1 MATKKI
7 KGITIK
13 LGADTSA
20 IDKALKDINHTS
32 AGLNTELKEVN
43 KLLKFDPKN
52 TTLIAQ
58 KQEIL
63 ADAVENTK
71 KKLDALKQAQSEVE
85 KLFKSGEIGINEY
98 RQFQRTLEETEQSL
112 KSYKQQQ
119 GRLEQEQKKLGESTK
134 QLHTLLE
141 ATGKS
146 LDEFQDI
153 LGSKLTNA
161 LKNGTANSDELT
173 VAINK
178 IGKAALGSDTDLGK
192 MRDALNQID
201 EGSIGDVRRA
211 LEELSSQS
219 EKTEEDL
226 SKIGEGVA
234 TGNLLDAADQFSEV
248 GDKVLDIGSK
258 ALETSQDLE
267 NASKKVN
274 AYFGETGAAAQENAD
289 IIKRVYESGV
299 GGSLETVAD
308 AVVAVKENLE
318 GLDNVSLEKIV
329 SQAVT
334 LEEIY
339 GIDMNESLRG
349 INALMEYFGLDAQ
362 KAMDL
367 LVSGTQN
374 GLDKTNELGDNL
386 SEYSGKFAEAGYSAE
401 EYFQLLENG
410 LDAGAYNLDKVNDA
424 INEVTTRI
432 ADGTIEDSM
441 SKIDE
446 KTGELVEGTGGWSKS
461 VEDVFKKWQNGE
473 ATQKQVIDAIVQD
486 IQNTENQQE
495 KLNKSALAFGTMAED
510 GSTKF
515 VSALTTVGDSYT
527 DISGKA
533 AQMQKETTT
542 SAQEMESAARRIQD
556 AFAPIGGDLVDIL
569 TPALEVLAELAE
581 MFSSLPEP
589 VRNFVEIFGGIAAVV
604 AVITPIIGAIT
615 ILNGALVTLVGIGLA
630 PVLGI
635 VAAVSAA
642 IVGIIAVIKN
652 WGAITDWLSEK
663 WGSFKEWISG
673 LWESIVESAS
683 ETWEGIR
690 TFFSDLWTGISDT
703 ASGIWTG
710 MSNTVRNIWEGI
722 VTFFQEVWNRIY
734 NVIAVP
740 LNLIKGI
747 IEGVMYAIYA
757 VIYTVWEVVR
767 ITLQNVWNGISSMA
781 AAIFVPIA
789 QFFTGLWEGIS
800 STAASVWETITGTLS
815 GVWNGI
821 KNTAGEIF
829 TQVRDFFSGIWN
841 KIKTSAS
848 DVWNGIKST
857 LGGIWDSIYGKAK
870 DAFGKI
876 FSFIKDGFRNL
887 KNTIGDIV
895 KGVANAIISPIGS
908 AVNGVISGVNWILDK
923 VGSKKQ
929 FAKWKVSKFARG
941 TGGLKEDTIGVVND
955 QKGSIYKEMIV
966 PPHGDPF
973 IPEGRDVVLPMEK
986 GTKILPAKETK
997 SFLEELPHFADGIG
1011 EWFNGAWST
1020 VKDIAGTVWDY
1031 VTHPG
1036 DLVKAVVNKFVKFSD
1051 ALEPG
1056 LSIAK
1061 GVVNTVFDSVTGFV
1075 KKLFETESP
1084 SVKYN
1089 PSAGVEQWRSL
1100 AAKALRMTN
1109 QYSEANLN
1117 RLLMQMQT
1125 ESGGNPN
1132 AINNWDINA
1141 KRGTPSKGLM
1151 QVIDPTFRANA
1162 MPGYDK
1168 NIYDPLSNM
1177 LAAIRYTV
1185 RRYGSL
1191 ARGWKGHGYE
1201 NGVGEINLE
1210 NLFSV
1215 PVLDVS
1221 WFKEGGILTKPA
1233 AFPMGNGRM
1242 GVAGE
1247 GKEAEAITPI
1257 SKLKDYVKDAVGE
1270 VLSDKEFH
1278 ITIHLEQKI
1287 DKKTLA
1293 RELIPISVPLTKQ
1306 YQTRKNR
1313 LGGVRENGASKS
1325 YI

>member
-1 MATKKI
+1 M
-7 KGITIK
+7 
-13 LGADTSA
+13 
-20 IDKALKDINHTS
+20 
-32 AGLNTELKEVN
+32 
-43 KLLKFDPKN
+43 
-52 TTLIAQ
+52 
-58 KQEIL
+58 
-63 ADAVENTK
+63 
-71 KKLDALKQAQSEVE
+71 
-85 KLFKSGEIGINEY
+85 
-98 RQFQRTLEETEQSL
+98 
-112 KSYKQQQ
+112 
-119 GRLEQEQKKLGESTK
+119 
-134 QLHTLLE
+134 
-141 ATGKS
+141 
-146 LDEFQDI
+146 
-153 LGSKLTNA
+153 
-161 LKNGTANSDELT
+161 
-173 VAINK
+173 
-178 IGKAALGSDTDLGK
+178 
-192 MRDALNQID
+192 
-201 EGSIGDVRRA
+201 
-211 LEELSSQS
+211 
-219 EKTEEDL
+219 
-226 SKIGEGVA
+226 
-234 TGNLLDAADQFSEV
+234 
-248 GDKVLDIGSK
+248 
-258 ALETSQDLE
+258 
-267 NASKKVN
+267 
-274 AYFGETGAAAQENAD
+274 
-289 IIKRVYESGV
+289 
-299 GGSLETVAD
+299 
-308 AVVAVKENLE
+308 
-318 GLDNVSLEKIV
+318 
-329 SQAVT
+329 
-334 LEEIY
+334 
-339 GIDMNESLRG
+339 
-349 INALMEYFGLDAQ
+349 
-362 KAMDL
+362 
-367 LVSGTQN
+367 
-374 GLDKTNELGDNL
+374 
-386 SEYSGKFAEAGYSAE
+386 
-401 EYFQLLENG
+401 
-410 LDAGAYNLDKVNDA
+410 
-424 INEVTTRI
+424 
-432 ADGTIEDSM
+432 
-441 SKIDE
+441 
-446 KTGELVEGTGGWSKS
+446 
-461 VEDVFKKWQNGE
+461 
-473 ATQKQVIDAIVQD
+473 
-486 IQNTENQQE
+486 
-495 KLNKSALAFGTMAED
+495 
-510 GSTKF
+510 
-515 VSALTTVGDSYT
+515 
-527 DISGKA
+527 
-533 AQMQKETTT
+533 
-542 SAQEMESAARRIQD
+542 
-556 AFAPIGGDLVDIL
+556 
-569 TPALEVLAELAE
+569 
-581 MFSSLPEP
+581 
-589 VRNFVEIFGGIAAVV
+589 
-604 AVITPIIGAIT
+604 
-615 ILNGALVTLVGIGLA
+615 
-630 PVLGI
+630 
-635 VAAVSAA
+635 
-642 IVGIIAVIKN
+642 
-652 WGAITDWLSEK
+652 
-663 WGSFKEWISG
+663 
-673 LWESIVESAS
+673 
-683 ETWEGIR
+683 
-690 TFFSDLWTGISDT
+690 
-703 ASGIWTG
+703 
-710 MSNTVRNIWEGI
+710 
-722 VTFFQEVWNRIY
+722 
-734 NVIAVP
+734 
-740 LNLIKGI
+740 
-747 IEGVMYAIYA
+747 
-757 VIYTVWEVVR
+757 
-767 ITLQNVWNGISSMA
+767 
-781 AAIFVPIA
+781 
-789 QFFTGLWEGIS
+789 
-800 STAASVWETITGTLS
+800 
-815 GVWNGI
+815 
-821 KNTAGEIF
+821 
-829 TQVRDFFSGIWN
+829 
-841 KIKTSAS
+841 
-848 DVWNGIKST
+848 WNGIKST

-876 FSFIKDGFRNL
+876 FSFIKDGFQNL

-929 FAKWKVSKFARG
+929 FAKWKVPKFARG

-966 PPHGDPF
+966 PPHEDPF

-1036 DLVKAVVNKFVKFSD
+1036 DLVKTVVNKFVKFSD

>member
-13 LGADTSA
+13 LGADTNA

-32 AGLNTELKEVN
+32 AGLNAELRKVN
-43 KLLKFDPKN
+43 KLLKFDPGN
-52 TTLIAQ
+52 TTLLAQ
-58 KQEIL
+58 KQRIL
-63 ADAVENTK
+63 SESIENTQ
-71 KKLDALKQAQSEVE
+71 KKLTGLKQAQSEVE
-85 KLFKSGEIGINEY
+85 KMFKSGDIGEKEY
-98 RQFQRTLEETEQSL
+98 REFQRTLEETEQSL
-112 KSYKQQQ
+112 RSYTTQMNRMQ
-119 GRLEQEQKKLGESTK
+119 EEQKKFQKGTK
-134 QLHTLLE
+134 ELNTFLE
-141 ATGKS
+141 ATGKG
-146 LDEFQDI
+146 LDDFQDI
-153 LGSKLTNA
+153 LGTKLTNA
-161 LKNGTANSDELT
+161 LKNGTANSDDLT
-173 VAINK
+173 IALNKMAKEALGAETDLSEVRNVLNK
-178 IGKAALGSDTDLGK
+178 IDDGSSLDEVSQDLRNMKSNSDDAEESLGNIGKGIASGNLMQAAEIIANAGQKIKGFSDNAKEAFREVDSGADAVITATGATGEFAESLNSVYENLVSSFPTDNLESIGQAIGEVNTQFGFTDERLQNASEFMLKFADITGSDVVTSTQNAKQAISEFGLSGDDLESVLDSVAKTAQDTGVSVDDLFNNVISGAPNLQELGLTFDQSVKLLGNFEQAGVDSSSALNSLSKAAVNYAKDGKSLTDGLAETQEKILGAKNQTE
-192 MRDALNQID
+192 ALNAAS
-201 EGSIGDVRRA
+201 EVFGTKGAVRMVDAIQRGTLN
-211 LEELSSQS
+211 LEELGKKSNESQGTVS
-219 EKTEEDL
+219 RTFED
-226 SKIGEGVA
+226 
-234 TGNLLDAADQFSEV
+234 TLDPI
-248 GDKVLDIGSK
+248 DK
-258 ALETSQDLE
+258 
-267 NASKKVN
+267 
-274 AYFGETGAAAQENAD
+274 
-289 IIKRVYESGV
+289 
-299 GGSLETVAD
+299 ETVA
-308 AVVAVKENLE
+308 ANNAKLAMAEFGNTISEVVAPILE
-318 GLDNVSLEKIV
+318 IIV
-329 SQAVT
+329 P
-334 LEEIY
+334 I
-339 GIDMNESLRG
+339 I
-349 INALMEYFGLDAQ
+349 
-362 KAMDL
+362 
-367 LVSGTQN
+367 
-374 GLDKTNELGDNL
+374 
-386 SEYSGKFAEAGYSAE
+386 
-401 EYFQLLENG
+401 
-410 LDAGAYNLDKVNDA
+410 
-424 INEVTTRI
+424 
-432 ADGTIEDSM
+432 
-441 SKIDE
+441 
-446 KTGELVEGTGGWSKS
+446 KS
-461 VEDVFKKWQNGE
+461 VAKW
-473 ATQKQVIDAIVQD
+473 
-486 IQNTENQQE
+486 
-495 KLNKSALAFGTMAED
+495 
-510 GSTKF
+510 
-515 VSALTTVGDSYT
+515 
-527 DISGKA
+527 
-533 AQMQKETTT
+533 
-542 SAQEMESAARRIQD
+542 
-556 AFAPIGGDLVDIL
+556 
-569 TPALEVLAELAE
+569 
-581 MFSSLPEP
+581 
-589 VRNFVEIFGGIAAVV
+589 FGGLSDTTKTIIVVVGIVITAFMALLPTIAAVSTAIGVAGGAMAFLTGTLLPVIGIIAGVV
-604 AVITPIIGAIT
+604 AVITIVIT
-615 ILNGALVTLVGIGLA
+615 
-630 PVLGI
+630 
-635 VAAVSAA
+635 
-642 IVGIIAVIKN
+642 VIKN

-663 WGSFKEWISG
+663 WESFKDWMSG

-683 ETWEGIR
+683 ETWEGIK

-722 VTFFQEVWNRIY
+722 VTFFQEVWDRIY
-734 NVIAVP
+734 NVIEVP

-767 ITLQNVWNGISSMA
+767 ITLKNVWNGISSMA

-800 STAASVWETITGTLS
+800 STVANVWEAITGTLS

-929 FAKWKVSKFARG
+929 FAKWKVPKFARG

-1011 EWFNGAWST
+1011 EWFSGAWST

-1036 DLVKAVVNKFVKFSD
+1036 NLVKAVVNKFVKFSD

-1100 AAKALRMTN
+1100 AEKALRMTN
-1109 QYSEANLN
+1109 QNSEANLN

-1201 NGVGEINLE
+1201 DGVGEINLE

-1313 LGGVRENGASKS
+1313 LGGVREHGASES

>member
-1 MATKKI
+1 M
-7 KGITIK
+7 
-13 LGADTSA
+13 
-20 IDKALKDINHTS
+20 
-32 AGLNTELKEVN
+32 
-43 KLLKFDPKN
+43 
-52 TTLIAQ
+52 
-58 KQEIL
+58 
-63 ADAVENTK
+63 
-71 KKLDALKQAQSEVE
+71 
-85 KLFKSGEIGINEY
+85 
-98 RQFQRTLEETEQSL
+98 
-112 KSYKQQQ
+112 
-119 GRLEQEQKKLGESTK
+119 
-134 QLHTLLE
+134 
-141 ATGKS
+141 
-146 LDEFQDI
+146 
-153 LGSKLTNA
+153 
-161 LKNGTANSDELT
+161 
-173 VAINK
+173 
-178 IGKAALGSDTDLGK
+178 
-192 MRDALNQID
+192 
-201 EGSIGDVRRA
+201 
-211 LEELSSQS
+211 
-219 EKTEEDL
+219 
-226 SKIGEGVA
+226 
-234 TGNLLDAADQFSEV
+234 
-248 GDKVLDIGSK
+248 
-258 ALETSQDLE
+258 
-267 NASKKVN
+267 
-274 AYFGETGAAAQENAD
+274 
-289 IIKRVYESGV
+289 
-299 GGSLETVAD
+299 
-308 AVVAVKENLE
+308 
-318 GLDNVSLEKIV
+318 
-329 SQAVT
+329 
-334 LEEIY
+334 
-339 GIDMNESLRG
+339 
-349 INALMEYFGLDAQ
+349 
-362 KAMDL
+362 
-367 LVSGTQN
+367 
-374 GLDKTNELGDNL
+374 
-386 SEYSGKFAEAGYSAE
+386 
-401 EYFQLLENG
+401 
-410 LDAGAYNLDKVNDA
+410 
-424 INEVTTRI
+424 
-432 ADGTIEDSM
+432 
-441 SKIDE
+441 
-446 KTGELVEGTGGWSKS
+446 
-461 VEDVFKKWQNGE
+461 
-473 ATQKQVIDAIVQD
+473 
-486 IQNTENQQE
+486 
-495 KLNKSALAFGTMAED
+495 
-510 GSTKF
+510 
-515 VSALTTVGDSYT
+515 
-527 DISGKA
+527 
-533 AQMQKETTT
+533 
-542 SAQEMESAARRIQD
+542 
-556 AFAPIGGDLVDIL
+556 
-569 TPALEVLAELAE
+569 
-581 MFSSLPEP
+581 
-589 VRNFVEIFGGIAAVV
+589 
-604 AVITPIIGAIT
+604 
-615 ILNGALVTLVGIGLA
+615 
-630 PVLGI
+630 
-635 VAAVSAA
+635 
-642 IVGIIAVIKN
+642 
-652 WGAITDWLSEK
+652 SEK

-821 KNTAGEIF
+821 K
-829 TQVRDFFSGIWN
+829 
-841 KIKTSAS
+841 
-848 DVWNGIKST
+848 ST

-876 FSFIKDGFRNL
+876 FSFIKDGFQNL

-929 FAKWKVSKFARG
+929 FAKWKVPKFARG

-966 PPHGDPF
+966 PPHEAPF

-1036 DLVKAVVNKFVKFSD
+1036 DLVKTVVNKSVKFSD